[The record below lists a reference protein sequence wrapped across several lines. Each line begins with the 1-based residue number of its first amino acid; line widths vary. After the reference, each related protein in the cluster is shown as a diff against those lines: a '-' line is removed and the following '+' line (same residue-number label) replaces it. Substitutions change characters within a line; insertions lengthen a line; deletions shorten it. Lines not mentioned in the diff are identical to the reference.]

1 MDENDDLDFLYAE
14 AEFCSIINYC
24 YKCDNTDCPKNP
36 DSIYYEEPVYD
47 D

>member
-1 MDENDDLDFLYAE
+1 MNEDEEIDFLRAE
-14 AEFCSIINYC
+14 AEFCSVINSC

-36 DSIYYEEPVYD
+36 DSIYYEESVYD